1 MTFKEIANAIDK
13 LDISYQDIEI
23 VLALDSEIDFDYTDE
38 EFNQLCEYA
47 KRVLDISDINEY
59 AIAECMDDLLNCED
73 KTVKEIIE
81 MDMHDFIDEASNW
94 MDW

>member
-1 MTFKEIANAIDK
+1 MTYKEIANAIDK
-13 LDISYQDIEI
+13 LDVSYQDIEI

-38 EFNQLCEYA
+38 EFNSLCDYA

>member
-81 MDMHDFIDEASNW
+81 MDMHDFIDEAAGW